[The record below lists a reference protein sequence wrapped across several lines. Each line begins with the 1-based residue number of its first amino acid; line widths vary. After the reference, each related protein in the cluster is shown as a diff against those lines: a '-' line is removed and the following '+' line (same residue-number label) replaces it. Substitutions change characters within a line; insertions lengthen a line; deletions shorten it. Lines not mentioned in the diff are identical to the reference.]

1 MPISTIFKIPLIALK
16 LRFQIHEAYYI
27 QYLSTICTCNSFNA
41 FFKQFA
47 CIKYLFKNQ
56 NYCIPLVLVTKIHR
70 PKNKTVHSKFTN
82 NLLSKWPSSGQT
94 ISSLG
99 CLLTILTLQA
109 VESVFPLNH
118 FTIWLHAWHTHTHTS
133 QSVTEIIK
141 NKFVHQYSAS
151 FSFFKFLVED
161 TPPHCRGR
169 LVVRA
174 PHHS

>member
-1 MPISTIFKIPLIALK
+1 MRPTTSNICLQFVHVIHSMHSLNSLLVLNIYLKTRTIVL
-16 LRFQIHEAYYI
+16 
-27 QYLSTICTCNSFNA
+27 
-41 FFKQFA
+41 
-47 CIKYLFKNQ
+47 
-56 NYCIPLVLVTKIHR
+56 PLVLVTKIHR

-141 NKFVHQYSAS
+141 NKFVH
-151 FSFFKFLVED
+151 
-161 TPPHCRGR
+161 
-169 LVVRA
+169 
-174 PHHS
+174 